1 VAELAIGIG
10 MSHGPMVMCDAP
22 TWLRMGELDRVST
35 LLIDTTGKP
44 VTFEELARANGERYA
59 EQARLERL
67 EAQSGQVRRS
77 LERLK
82 DEFVHAAPD
91 VVVVVGDDQ
100 LELFDQD
107 NMPALAV
114 YLGEELVSATRTR
127 RGRYGDR
134 IPGGLEDVNRGYGMD
149 RHHRW
154 PGHAPFARHLIS
166 WLLERHFDVSA
177 VNGITD
183 PERGGIGHAFGVVE
197 TQLIGA
203 RRLPLVPVFVN
214 TYWPPN
220 QLPPARCYELGLALR
235 QAIEAFPEGVRVA
248 LVASGGLSHF
258 VTDEELDR
266 RTLEALRAGDA
277 LALCRLPAH
286 LLNSGNSE
294 VRNWIV
300 VAAACQ
306 DLSLVWDDY
315 IPVYRTPAGTGC
327 GLAFARWAA
336 LAA

>member
-1 VAELAIGIG
+1 VAELAVGIG
-10 MSHGPMVMCDAP
+10 MSHGPMVMCEAP
-22 TWLRMGELDRVST
+22 TWLRMGELDRHST
-35 LLIDTTGKP
+35 LLIDTGGRP
-44 VTFEELARANGERYA
+44 VTFEELARVNGERYA

-67 EAQSGQVRRS
+67 ERQHAQVQQS
-77 LERLK
+77 LARIK
-82 DEFVHAAPD
+82 DDFRQAAPD

-100 LELFDQD
+100 LELFDHD

-114 YLGEELVSATRTR
+114 YFGEEVVSATRTR

-154 PGHAPFARHLIS
+154 PGHQPFALHLIS
-166 WLLERHFDVSA
+166 TLLERHFDVSA
-177 VNGITD
+177 VSGVPD

-197 TQLIGA
+197 TQLMDE
-203 RRLPLVPVFVN
+203 RKLPLVPVLVN

-220 QLPPARCYELGLALR
+220 QLAPARCYELGLALR
-235 QAIEAFPEGVRVA
+235 EAIEAYPEGLRVA

-266 RTLEALRAGDA
+266 RTLDALRAGDA
-277 LALCRLPAH
+277 QALCRLPAH

-306 DLSLVWDDY
+306 DLALGWDEY
-315 IPVYRTPAGTGC
+315 IPVYRTAAGTGC

-336 LAA
+336 GA

>member
-1 VAELAIGIG
+1 MAELAIGIG
-10 MSHGPMVMCDAP
+10 MSHGPMVMCEAP
-22 TWLRMGELDRVST
+22 TWLRIGELDRRSP

-44 VTFEELARANGERYA
+44 VTFEELARGNGERYA
-59 EQARLERL
+59 EQATLERL
-67 EAQSGQVRRS
+67 ERQCAQVKRS
-77 LERLK
+77 LARIKE
-82 DEFVHAAPD
+82 EFTQAAPD
-91 VVVVVGDDQ
+91 VVVVIGDDQ
-100 LELFDQD
+100 LELFDHD

-114 YLGEELVSATRTR
+114 YFGEELVSCTRTR
-127 RGRYGDR
+127 RGRYGER

-154 PGHAPFARHLIS
+154 PGHERFARHLIS
-166 WLLERHFDVSA
+166 TLIERHFDVNA
-177 VNGITD
+177 VKGITD

-197 TQLIGA
+197 TQLMDE
-203 RRLPLVPVFVN
+203 RKLPLVPVFVN

-220 QLPPARCYELGLALR
+220 QLPPARCYELGVALR
-235 QAIEAFPEGVRVA
+235 QAIEAYPESLRVA

-277 LALCRLPAH
+277 QALCRLPAH

-300 VAAACQ
+300 VAAACR
-306 DLSLVWDDY
+306 DLSLAWDDY
-315 IPVYRTPAGTGC
+315 IPVYRTSAGTGC
-327 GLAFARWAA
+327 GLTFARWAA
-336 LAA
+336 SA

>member
-1 VAELAIGIG
+1 MAELAIGIG
-10 MSHGPMVMCDAP
+10 MSHGPMVMCEAP
-22 TWLRMGELDRVST
+22 TWLRMGELDRRSS
-35 LLIDTTGKP
+35 LLIDATGRP
-44 VTFEELARANGERYA
+44 VTFEELARANGDRYA
-59 EQARLERL
+59 EQATLERL
-67 EAQSGQVRRS
+67 EAQSAQVKRS
-77 LERLK
+77 LARIK
-82 DEFVHAAPD
+82 DEFTQAAPD

-100 LELFDQD
+100 LELFDHD

-114 YLGEELVSATRTR
+114 YFGEELVSCTRTR
-127 RGRYGDR
+127 LGRYGDR
-134 IPGGLEDVNRGYGMD
+134 IPGGLDDVNRGYGMD

-154 PGHAPFARHLIS
+154 PGHEPFAQHLIS
-166 WLLERHFDVSA
+166 TLIERHFDVSA
-177 VNGITD
+177 VKGITD

-197 TQLIGA
+197 TQLIDG
-203 RRLPLVPVFVN
+203 RGLPLVPVFVN

-220 QLPPARCYELGLALR
+220 QLTPARCYELGLALR
-235 QAIEAFPEGVRVA
+235 GAIEAYPQGLRVA

-277 LALCRLPAH
+277 QGVCDLPAE

-300 VAAACQ
+300 VAAACE
-306 DLSLVWDDY
+306 DLSLAWDDY

-336 LAA
+336 PA

>member
-1 VAELAIGIG
+1 VGELAIGIG
-10 MSHGPMVMCDAP
+10 MSHGPMVMCEAA
-22 TWLRMGELDRVST
+22 TWLRIAELDHRST
-35 LLIDTTGKP
+35 LLIDTNGKP
-44 VTFEELARANGERYA
+44 VTFEELAQANGERYA
-59 EQARLERL
+59 TQAALEELER
-67 EAQSGQVRRS
+67 QSALVKRS
-77 LERLK
+77 LTRLRR
-82 DEFVHAAPD
+82 EFAQAAPD

-107 NMPALAV
+107 TMPALAV
-114 YLGEELVSATRTR
+114 YYGEELVSCTRTR
-127 RGRYGDR
+127 RGRYGAQIR
-134 IPGGLEDVNRGYGMD
+134 GGLEDVNQGYGMD

-154 PGHAPFARHLIS
+154 PGHQAFALHLIS
-166 WLLERHFDVSA
+166 SLVERHFDVTA
-177 VNGITD
+177 VRSIED

-197 TQLIGA
+197 TQLIGDGA
-203 RRLPLVPVFVN
+203 VPLVPLLVN
-214 TYWPPN
+214 TYWRPN

-235 QAIEAFPEGVRVA
+235 EAIDAYPDEVRVG
-248 LVASGGLSHF
+248 LIASGGLSHF

-277 LALCRLPAH
+277 QALCGLPPH

-300 VAAACQ
+300 VAAACREMR
-306 DLSLVWDDY
+306 LAWDDY

-336 LAA
+336 